1 MTGKN
6 GGGKIRVLVVAA
18 SSARRTELVR
28 LVSEDS
34 SFKIAGSLSGFA
46 GLNTSVMG
54 LRPDVVLV
62 DLADSDPQFL
72 STLAFLEA
80 ADVSTLALVDDPEKA
95 WISQALRAG
104 VRGILARNSAASEIQ
119 TALRVASQNLVLLD
133 PDLARRVSADERVST
148 PENDYEQLDPL
159 TAREIEVL
167 RMMAEGFGN
176 REIAS
181 RLGISDN
188 TVKFHISSIL
198 GKLGASSRTE
208 AVTLGIRKGLILL

>member
-1 MTGKN
+1 MTSKN

-18 SSARRTELVR
+18 SSVRRTELVQ

-46 GLNTSVMG
+46 GLSTSVMG

-80 ADVSTLALVDDPEKA
+80 ADVSTLALVDNPETS

-104 VRGILARNSAASEIQ
+104 VRGILARNSAAPEIQ
-119 TALRVASQNLVLLD
+119 MALRVASQNLVLLD
-133 PDLARRVSADERVST
+133 PDLARRVSTDKRVST
-148 PENDYEQLDPL
+148 PENDYEELDPL